1 MINFKVKD
9 KLSGRPLESSI
20 NCIDPEKSNRYQLTI
35 TGSVSIDR
43 SLIDSQHLIISSE
56 GYYPEKIKLNSSDSY
71 IIDMTK
77 LDQKYILEDLLF
89 DYDSYKLT
97 ESVKNFLFLY
107 AQWLKQ
113 NDEINIRIEG
123 HTDSVG
129 SDNYNMTL
137 SENRAKEVLNFFVSE
152 GILKNRMKAI
162 GFGDKIPVA
171 EGYDGPKNRRIEIT
185 VF

>member
-1 MINFKVKD
+1 
-9 KLSGRPLESSI
+9 
-20 NCIDPEKSNRYQLTI
+20 
-35 TGSVSIDR
+35 
-43 SLIDSQHLIISSE
+43 
-56 GYYPEKIKLNSSDSY
+56 
-71 IIDMTK
+71 MTK

-137 SENRAKEVLNFFVSE
+137 SENRANEVLNFFVSE

-171 EGYDGPKNRRIEIT
+171 EGSDGSKNRRIEIT

>member
-1 MINFKVKD
+1 
-9 KLSGRPLESSI
+9 
-20 NCIDPEKSNRYQLTI
+20 
-35 TGSVSIDR
+35 
-43 SLIDSQHLIISSE
+43 
-56 GYYPEKIKLNSSDSY
+56 
-71 IIDMTK
+71 MTK

-137 SENRAKEVLNFFVSE
+137 SENRAKEVLNFFVSDSIPHSPASKTVLLLFQLLAVSLLCFCSAVNVTV
-152 GILKNRMKAI
+152 ILSKQKYLNLLYYFLQVLNYLLRHLKYN
-162 GFGDKIPVA
+162 F
-171 EGYDGPKNRRIEIT
+171 
-185 VF
+185 

>member
-1 MINFKVKD
+1 MRDKV
-9 KLSGRPLESSI
+9 SGRPLESSI
-20 NCIDPEKSNRYQLTI
+20 NCIDPEKSNQYQLTI

-43 SLIDSQHLIISSE
+43 SLIDAQHLIISSE
-56 GYYPEKIKLNSSDSY
+56 GYYPEKIKLNNSDSY

-137 SENRAKEVLNFFVSE
+137 SENRANEVLNFFVSE

-162 GFGDKIPVA
+162 GFGNKIPVS

>member
-1 MINFKVKD
+1 
-9 KLSGRPLESSI
+9 
-20 NCIDPEKSNRYQLTI
+20 
-35 TGSVSIDR
+35 
-43 SLIDSQHLIISSE
+43 
-56 GYYPEKIKLNSSDSY
+56 
-71 IIDMTK
+71 MTK

-137 SENRAKEVLNFFVSE
+137 SENRANEVLNFFVSE
-152 GILKNRMKAI
+152 GILKK
-162 GFGDKIPVA
+162 
-171 EGYDGPKNRRIEIT
+171 
-185 VF
+185 